1 MNIFKNKPFKAL
13 LNPWIYNLS
22 SLGRKCLISPKKGL
36 KIDLI
41 ILLTFCFL
49 IGACGQIKYV
59 TLQTEEKV
67 IIKDSIVR
75 VIDTVTVQ
83 VPFETIKEVIPIDTS
98 VLETS
103 VAKSVAYVD
112 TLEKKLHHTLEQKG
126 ELKVKI
132 DTCYITQ
139 TVEKIVYK
147 DRPVQV
153 EVPKRDSIFWY
164 SIIFNIVI
172 LLVAVMR
179 LFK

>member
-1 MNIFKNKPFKAL
+1 MAL
-13 LNPWIYNLS
+13 FMLY
-22 SLGRKCLISPKKGL
+22 G
-36 KIDLI
+36 
-41 ILLTFCFL
+41 
-49 IGACGQIKYV
+49 CGQIKYV
-59 TLQTEEKV
+59 PIEKEEK
-67 IIKDSIVR
+67 IIVKDSIIR
-75 VIDTVTVQ
+75 VVDTVTVQ

-139 TVEKIVYK
+139 TVEKIIYQ

-153 EVPKRDSIFWY
+153 EVPKRDNIFWY
-164 SIIFNIVI
+164 SIIFNIII
-172 LLVAVMR
+172 LLVVIMR